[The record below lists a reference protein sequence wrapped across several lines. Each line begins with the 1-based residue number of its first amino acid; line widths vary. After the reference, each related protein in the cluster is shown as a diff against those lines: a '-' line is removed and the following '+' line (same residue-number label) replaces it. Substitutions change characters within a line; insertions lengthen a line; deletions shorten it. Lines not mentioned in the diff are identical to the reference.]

1 MAVIS
6 WILIILTV
14 LLSIVPV
21 FGFGAWL
28 LAFIVIPITLI
39 LSIVILTRG
48 GKAQGIF
55 LIITSVLLLP
65 IFIICA
71 PLVSTLVLGASVSA
85 REKAQEVEIMA
96 NLRSLSLAKAQWTLE
111 TNPADGTAVTLA
123 QLNEFIL
130 LETI

>member
-1 MAVIS
+1 MDNTTGTTASQSVKSYKAMAVTS
-6 WILIILTV
+6 WILIVLTA

-55 LIITSVLLLP
+55 LLITSVLLLP
-65 IFIICA
+65 IFII
-71 PLVSTLVLGASVSA
+71 
-85 REKAQEVEIMA
+85 
-96 NLRSLSLAKAQWTLE
+96 
-111 TNPADGTAVTLA
+111 
-123 QLNEFIL
+123 
-130 LETI
+130 